1 MIRLAIVVE
10 GHTEREFVNNV
21 LADELKCR
29 GIESKPILLGHEGG
43 GRMGGDVR
51 VPRLGGEMARSLDN
65 HHFVTSL
72 VDFYGFGD
80 KASSETVGELEGR
93 ISAEVRRNARQTFDR
108 QRVFPYV
115 QQYEFEALLFSDVN
129 AFAAVLP
136 RISTGSVTALREV
149 RCQFPSP
156 EDINDDP
163 GTAPSKQIGRVIRG
177 YNKRRDGYLV
187 AKEIGL
193 DKIRAECPRFN
204 EWVTRLEALGNA
216 PAFA

>member
-1 MIRLAIVVE
+1 MIRLSIVVE

-21 LADELKCR
+21 LAADLQDR
-29 GIESKPILLGHEGG
+29 GIESRPILLGHEGG

-65 HHFVTSL
+65 HDFVTSL
-72 VDFYGFGD
+72 VDFYGFGN
-80 KASSETVGELEGR
+80 KGSNETVEELEDR
-93 ISAEVRRNARQTFDR
+93 ISNEVRRNARQPYDH

-115 QQYEFEALLFSDVN
+115 QQYEFEALLFSDVS

-136 RISTGSVTALREV
+136 RVSQGSVATLRGI
-149 RCQFPSP
+149 RSQYTTP

-163 GTAPSKQIGRVIRG
+163 DTAPSKQIERVIRG

-187 AKEIGL
+187 AEEIGL
-193 DKIRAECPRFN
+193 DRIRAECPRFN
-204 EWVTRLEALGNA
+204 RWVKGLEALANPSA
-216 PAFA
+216 S